1 MTAKEYLSQAY
12 RLDDRI
18 NSKIQQVDSLNLLAT
33 KCTSTISGMPKN
45 PGSPVSRMEDVIVKI
60 ISLSGRNQSGH
71 R

>member
-45 PGSPVSRMEDVIVKI
+45 PSTPFV
-60 ISLSGRNQSGH
+60 
-71 R
+71 